1 LRGLR
6 GRGMSN
12 SRKYSVAVQ
21 GNKAAIWTESLET
34 AIDILEMLQVPLL
47 ISEDE
52 DTAIDI
58 RGIQN
63 ITITIQLEGEIQR
76 VKIASPS
83 SRRENKQ

>member
-1 LRGLR
+1 
-6 GRGMSN
+6 MSN

-47 ISEDE
+47 ISEDDE
-52 DTAIDI
+52 TAIDI